1 MRKRK
6 RKKKY
11 IRGDDIEVLS
21 YSATVDNI
29 RMTLDLAF
37 TFLSIVQEVASSFN
51 NTSRS
56 KS

>member
-29 RMTLDLAF
+29 RMTLNLAF